1 MEPIIR
7 EPLAVFQ
14 AVKHSRSLPIQRG
27 IPDRGGE
34 FSVVQF
40 ERDRLDVGGEQLPV
54 MAVWMYLG
62 VGLDE
67 SGRFEAF
74 ETAIH
79 RRSGA
84 RTQVDEFPGWSGV
97 VTDGIQDRSDVRIVQ
112 QLENDLRKGRRFC
125 IAIST
130 TGSQ

>member
-1 MEPIIR
+1 
-7 EPLAVFQ
+7 VFQ

-34 FSVVQF
+34 FSVGQF

-54 MAVWMYLG
+54 VAIWMYLG
-62 VGLDE
+62 VGLDYP
-67 SGRFEAF
+67 GRFEAF

-84 RTQVDEFPGWSGV
+84 LTQLDEFSGWSGV

-112 QLENDLRKGRRFC
+112 QLEIDLLRGRRRC
-125 IAIST
+125 SAVST
-130 TGSQ
+130 AGSR